1 MPLPNDPITSLRVLR
16 GPNIWSTCTVLQ
28 IEVKTAHFPI
38 HDWHAA
44 DELLRSQ
51 KLKGTRAST
60 FPTWLANAVIK
71 IQREG
76 RSPVSFHEVHEAEIP
91 DHTLIVVEYE
101 EELVGKAAL
110 DLALRWLTALTLG
123 EPFDLTAQWE
133 AFTDL
138 AYDVRLGNS
147 TRPAAHAARARG
159 IPFYR
164 LDSESLVQLGQGC
177 RQRRIQRSTTDRTG
191 FIANGIA
198 SDKTLTKK
206 LIAEMGIPVPQ
217 GRAVADAEDAVRAA
231 RDFGFP
237 VVVKPQD
244 GDYGNGVT
252 MRLTTEEGVRS
263 AYAEAR
269 QWGESVLVEHHV
281 TGHLFRLLVIGVK
294 LIAAVRREPWFVVGD
309 GRSTLLELIEAANH
323 DARRG
328 PDYVSPF
335 VLVQEQTGE
344 WPQLTDDHRTHDS
357 VPAAD
362 ETIRLTDDIYLRNDG
377 VHLDQTDLVHPDIVR
392 MSVDATALV
401 GLDIAGLDVIAS
413 DLTRSPFEQE
423 FAVLEVNPEPGIIL
437 HMEPRCIPPRPIG
450 EAIVDTLFANPGD
463 ARIPVTVVLGD
474 ESDFATAQK
483 LASSRSNT
491 GLVSRRGAWLQD
503 IALGVP
509 TASLFDHTS
518 RLYRHPR
525 VEALVLHVTLDDVI
539 LEGLPF
545 DHCDEMVE
553 GSVSIDG
560 PNAHRLQL
568 AYDRIRSTR
577 SLE

>member
-1 MPLPNDPITSLRVLR
+1 MSSLPNEPITSLRVLR

-28 IEVKTAHFPI
+28 IEVTTVPFPI

-51 KLKGTRAST
+51 QIEATHAT
-60 FPTWLANAVIK
+60 NFPSWLADAVIK

-76 RSPVSFHEVHEAEIP
+76 RSPVTFHEVHQSESP
-91 DHTLIVVEYE
+91 DHSLVVVEYE
-101 EELVGKAAL
+101 EELVGKAAV
-110 DLALRWLTALTLG
+110 DLALRWLTALTTG
-123 EPFDLTAQWE
+123 APFDFHTEWE

-198 SDKTLTKK
+198 SDKTMTKK
-206 LIAEMGIPVPQ
+206 LIAEMGVLVPQ
-217 GRAVADAEDAVRAA
+217 GRAVGDAEDAVRAA
-231 RDFGFP
+231 KEFGFP

-252 MRLTTEEGVRS
+252 MRITAESGVRE

-281 TGHLFRLLVIGVK
+281 TGHLFRLLVMGGK

-309 GRSTLLELIEAANH
+309 GRSTLLELIEAANY

-335 VLVQEQTGE
+335 VLVHQQTGE
-344 WPQLTDDHRTHDS
+344 WPQLTDDHRAHDS

-362 ETIRLTDDIYLRNDG
+362 ETVRLKDDIYLRNDG
-377 VHLDQTDLVHPDIVR
+377 VHLDQTDLVHPDIIR
-392 MSVDATALV
+392 MVVDATAIV
-401 GLDIAGLDVIAS
+401 GLDIAGLDIIAT

-450 EAIVDTLFANPGD
+450 EAIVDTLFTNPED
-463 ARIPVTVVLGD
+463 ARIPVTVVLGED
-474 ESDFATAQK
+474 TDFAVAEQASAGQCNVG
-483 LASSRSNT
+483 LA
-491 GLVSRRGAWLQD
+491 SRRGAWLGCTP
-503 IALGVP
+503 LG
-509 TASLFDHTS
+509 ASVGSLNEHTS
-518 RLYRHPR
+518 RLWRHPR
-525 VEALVLHVTLDDVI
+525 TASLILHVTLDDV
-539 LEGLPF
+539 LAEGLPF
-545 DHCDEMVE
+545 DRCDHLIEATIKLD
-553 GSVSIDG
+553 GNDASV
-560 PNAHRLQL
+560 RKR
-568 AYDRIRSTR
+568 AYDRVHSTKV
-577 SLE
+577 